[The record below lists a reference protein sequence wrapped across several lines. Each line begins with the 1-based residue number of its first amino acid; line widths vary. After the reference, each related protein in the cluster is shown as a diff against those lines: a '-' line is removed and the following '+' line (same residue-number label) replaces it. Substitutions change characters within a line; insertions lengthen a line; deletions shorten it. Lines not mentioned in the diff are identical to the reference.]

1 MKRVVV
7 ASFQHESN
15 GFNPIVT
22 GKEDFRVIHGADV
35 YSHLR
40 ANCPFS
46 GIIETLRNADVEVLP
61 TVFAGAV
68 PNGEIDNVFFNELI
82 SELMKRIA
90 VFKRQG
96 PIDAVTLA
104 LHGSMR
110 VKGLGAAEGT
120 ILSKIKEAL
129 PAAHVFVS
137 LDMHATITDELYRFI
152 DGVAAYKTAPHID
165 RYETGALAAGMTLKA
180 LHQEVRPYTSFIPI
194 PLLVAGEQSATTVE
208 PMASLVSQLVEVES
222 KSDVWAASYL
232 LGFPWADTPDSRA
245 GVLVTAAT
253 KKTAN
258 NEAVRLAKLLWE
270 RRSEFAFE
278 TEAYAEDE
286 ALNIAIEAVENG
298 ADTPIYLSDS
308 GDNPTAGSS
317 ADCTGFLK
325 RLIDDNRV
333 DLLKKPVL
341 YGGIY
346 DPDATRRCKGQ
357 VGKKIALT
365 FGASFDQV
373 TSSPLTATA
382 LVKGYVSDWRG
393 SLVPSDLALIQ
404 IGNIDVV
411 LASGHIGFT
420 DRAVFEDLGAY
431 PAERP
436 IVVCKLGYLT
446 PEHKA
451 IAKRSILVLTKGS
464 TNEDL
469 ASLPYKQVPR
479 PLYPLD
485 SDTAFFP
492 EDWLKSPY

>member
-1 MKRVVV
+1 MKRVIV

-22 GKEDFRVIHGADV
+22 GKENFRVIYGTDV
-35 YSHLR
+35 YSHLK

-46 GIIETLRNADVEVLP
+46 GIIETLQNADVEVLP

-68 PNGEIDNVFFNELI
+68 PNGEIDDLFFYELI
-82 SELMKRIA
+82 SELMKRIEFA
-90 VFKRQG
+90 KEEG
-96 PIDAVTLA
+96 PIDSVTLA

-110 VKGLGAAEGT
+110 VKGVGAAEGT
-120 ILSKIKEAL
+120 ILTKIKDAL
-129 PAAHVFVS
+129 PTAPVFVS
-137 LDMHATITDELYRFI
+137 LDMHATITDELYRLI

-165 RYETGALAAGMTLKA
+165 RNETGALAASMTLKA
-180 LHQEVRPYTSFIPI
+180 LHQEVEPFTSWIPI

-208 PMASLVSQLVEVES
+208 PMASLVSTLIDVEA
-222 KSDVWAASYL
+222 KADVWAASYVM
-232 LGFPWADTPDSRA
+232 GFPWADTPDSRA
-245 GVLVTAAT
+245 GVMVTAAT
-253 KKTAN
+253 KKTADE
-258 NEAVRLAKLLWE
+258 EAVRLARLLWE
-270 RRSEFAFE
+270 RRGEFAFE
-278 TEAYAEDE
+278 TEAYEEAE
-286 ALNIAIEAVENG
+286 ALDLVFEAIANG

-317 ADCTGFLK
+317 GDCTGFLR
-325 RLIDDNRV
+325 RLISDQRV
-333 DLLKKPVL
+333 EQLNKPVL

-346 DPDATRRCKGQ
+346 DPEATRRCRGQ
-357 VGKKIALT
+357 VGEKITLT

-373 TSSPLTATA
+373 TSSPLTATG
-382 LVKGYVSDWRG
+382 LVKGYVSDWQG

-404 IGNIDVV
+404 IGNVDVV

-420 DRAVFEDLGAY
+420 GTDVFEDLGAD

-451 IAKRSILVLTKGS
+451 HAKRSILVLTKGS

-469 ASLPYKQVPR
+469 PSLPYKHVPR

-485 SDTAFFP
+485 SDTEFSP
-492 EDWLKSPY
+492 EDWLKSPF